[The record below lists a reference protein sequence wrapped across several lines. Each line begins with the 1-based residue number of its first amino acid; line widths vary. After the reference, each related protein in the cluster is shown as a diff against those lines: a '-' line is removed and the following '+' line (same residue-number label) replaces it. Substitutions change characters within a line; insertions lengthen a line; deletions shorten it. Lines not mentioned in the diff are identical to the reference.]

1 MLKALQRFLFL
12 LLIATL
18 GLFLLYQGFL
28 YWRGRDN
35 MPPGTTIAGVDVSG
49 MTAEETAVAIQT
61 QYSQPVTIYHH
72 DERIELSPLD
82 TGFSL
87 NLEAMIGEAQ
97 AHNADQDLWLGYLRF
112 VLGRPLEPL
121 GIEPLEPAH
130 VALQAAHDES
140 ALRHQLSTISSF
152 IDQPALPPRI
162 NDTTGTFEDGT
173 AGFIID
179 IEASLPAVTAAL
191 YKPQNR
197 EARLVILEQP
207 APQFDIN
214 FLADSI
220 QKQIDS
226 FSGVGSVFI
235 MDLQTGEEVSIN
247 ADAAISGLSIL
258 KIMIF
263 VEAYRTFE
271 GSPNE
276 YVQGLLYDTAV
287 RSSNFGANLLLHEI
301 AGENNTYRGADLLT
315 ESMHRLGLVNTFM
328 AVPYDATAPATR
340 RNTYVTPANSEE
352 DLLMTPDSA
361 MQTTAE
367 EMGTFLS
374 MLYHCAQGGGALLA
388 VYDDITPDQC
398 QEIIDLMVLNEE
410 GNLIRFGVP
419 NDVPVSH
426 KHGWDLVTHGDA
438 GIVFSP
444 GGDYVI
450 VEYLSLPAGDT
461 SNWLSHD
468 ITFPILRDIS
478 RTVYNYFNYQDP
490 YLGDA
495 LFEAERFDPD
505 DPFFQDADNED
516 ELDPEVETA
525 ETPTAEATVE
535 RGIIEDEG
543 ETAVSTPSPAITDG

>member
-1 MLKALQRFLFL
+1 MLKALQRFLTYT
-12 LLIATL
+12 LIVTAA
-18 GLFLLYQGFL
+18 LFLLYQGFL

-49 MTAEETAVAIQT
+49 LTAEETAVAIRE
-61 QYSQPVTIYHH
+61 QYSQPVAIYHN
-72 DERIELSPLD
+72 DERIELSPLE
-82 TGFSL
+82 TGFAL
-87 NLEAMIGEAQ
+87 DIDAMIGEAQ
-97 AHNADQDLWLGYLRF
+97 AEMAEQDLWMGYLRF

-121 GIEPLEPAH
+121 GIEPLKPIH
-130 VALQAAHDES
+130 VDLIAAHDEF
-140 ALRHQLSTISSF
+140 ALREQLATIGSF

-162 NDTTGTFEDGT
+162 NETTGTFEDGK
-173 AGFIID
+173 AGYITD
-179 IEASLPAVTAAL
+179 IESSLPEIQAAL
-191 YKPQNR
+191 YKPENR
-197 EARLVILEQP
+197 EAHLIIEDQP
-207 APQFDIN
+207 APEFDIN
-214 FLADSI
+214 FLADSV
-220 QKQIDS
+220 QKQLDS

-235 MDLQTGEEVSIN
+235 MDLETGEEVAIN

-263 VEAYRTFE
+263 VEAYRTFD
-271 GSPNE
+271 GSPND
-276 YVQGLLYDTAV
+276 YVKGLLYDTAV
-287 RSSNFGANLLLHEI
+287 KSSNFGANLLLHEI

-340 RNTYVTPANSEE
+340 RNTYVTPANSEP
-352 DLLMTPDSA
+352 DLLMTPDTA

-374 MLYHCAQGGGALLA
+374 MLYYCSQGGGTLLA

-398 QEIIDLMVLNEE
+398 QEIIDLMVLNDE

-419 NDVPVSH
+419 EEVPVSH

-438 GIVFSP
+438 GIVLSP

-461 SNWLSHD
+461 GDWLSHD

-478 RTVYNYFNYQDP
+478 RTVYNYFNPDNPNLEDP
-490 YLGDA
+490 Q
-495 LFEAERFDPD
+495 ERAERE
-505 DPFFQDADNED
+505 AAAREAAALAA
-516 ELDPEVETA
+516 EEASAA
-525 ETPTAEATVE
+525 ETEAAENGESVE
-535 RGIIEDEG
+535 DGA
-543 ETAVSTPSPAITDG
+543 ETAVPTPPATTDS

>member
-1 MLKALQRFLFL
+1 MLKALQRFLTYA
-12 LLIATL
+12 LIAIVA
-18 GLFLLYQGFL
+18 LFLLYQGFL

-49 MTAEETAVAIQT
+49 LTAEETAVAIQT
-61 QYSQPVTIYHH
+61 AYSQPVAIYHNE
-72 DERIELSPLD
+72 ERIELSPLE

-87 NLEAMIGEAQ
+87 NLDGMIGEAQ
-97 AHNADQDLWLGYLRF
+97 AEMAEQDVWMGFARF

-121 GIEPLEPAH
+121 GIEPLEPIH
-130 VALQAAHDES
+130 VDLQAAHDEF
-140 ALRHQLSTISSF
+140 ALRDQIATIGSF

-162 NDTTGTFEDGT
+162 NETTGTFEDGK
-173 AGFIID
+173 AGYITD
-179 IEASLPAVTAAL
+179 IEASLPDITAAL
-191 YKPQNR
+191 YKPENR
-197 EARLVILEQP
+197 QAQLVILDQP
-207 APQFDIN
+207 APEFDIN
-214 FLADSI
+214 FLTDSI
-220 QKQIDS
+220 QKQLDA

-235 MDLQTGEEVSIN
+235 MDLETGEEVSIN
-247 ADAAISGLSIL
+247 ADDAISGLSIL

-263 VEAYRTFE
+263 VEAYRTFD

-328 AVPYDATAPATR
+328 AVPYDAVAPATR
-340 RNTYVTPANSEE
+340 RSTYVTPANSEP
-352 DLLMTPDSA
+352 DLLMTPDTA

-374 MLYHCAQGGGALLA
+374 MLYYCSKGGGTLLA
-388 VYDDITPDQC
+388 VYNDITPEQC
-398 QEIIDLMVLNEE
+398 QEIIELMVLNDE

-419 NDVPVSH
+419 EEVPVSH

-438 GIVFSP
+438 GIVLSP

-461 SNWLSHD
+461 GDWLSHD
-468 ITFPILRDIS
+468 ITFPILREIS
-478 RTVYNYFNYQDP
+478 RTVYNYFNPDNPNLENPQHR
-490 YLGDA
+490 A
-495 LFEAERFDPD
+495 EREAAAREAAAAEAE
-505 DPFFQDADNED
+505 AEAAENGGEGGED
-516 ELDPEVETA
+516 GEVIEDGVETA
-525 ETPTAEATVE
+525 VPTPTGT
-535 RGIIEDEG
+535 
-543 ETAVSTPSPAITDG
+543 TDG

>member
-1 MLKALQRFLFL
+1 MLKALQKFLTYAL
-12 LLIATL
+12 VTIVT
-18 GLFLLYQGFL
+18 LFLLYQGFS

-49 MTAEETAVAIQT
+49 MNAEETAVAIQT
-61 QYSQPVTIYHH
+61 AYSQPVAIYHN

-87 NLEAMIGEAQ
+87 NLDGMISEVQSELAAQ
-97 AHNADQDLWLGYLRF
+97 DMWMGYLRF

-121 GIEPLEPAH
+121 GIEPLEPVHAD
-130 VALQAAHDES
+130 LQAAHDEF
-140 ALRHQLSTISSF
+140 ALREQVATIGSF

-162 NDTTGTFEDGT
+162 NEATGTFEDGK
-173 AGFIID
+173 AGYITD
-179 IEASLPAVTAAL
+179 IEASLPDITTAL
-191 YKPQNR
+191 YKPENR
-197 EARLVILEQP
+197 EAHLVILDQP
-207 APQFDIN
+207 APEFDIN
-214 FLADSI
+214 FLADNM
-220 QKQIDS
+220 QKQLDS

-235 MDLQTGEEVSIN
+235 MDLETGEEVSIN

-263 VEAYRTFE
+263 VEAYRTFD

-276 YVQGLLYDTAV
+276 YVEGLLYDTAV

-340 RNTYVTPANSEE
+340 RSTYVTPANSESE
-352 DLLMTPDSA
+352 LLMTPDTA

-367 EMGTFLS
+367 EMGSFLS
-374 MLYHCAQGGGALLA
+374 MLYYCSQGGGTLLA

-398 QEIIDLMVLNEE
+398 QEVIDLMVLNDE

-419 NDVPVSH
+419 DDVPVSH

-438 GIVFSP
+438 GIVYSP
-444 GGDYVI
+444 AGNYVI
-450 VEYLSLPAGDT
+450 VEYLSLPANDA

-468 ITFPILRDIS
+468 ISFPILRDIS
-478 RTVYNYFNYQDP
+478 RTVYNYFNYKDP

-505 DPFFQDADNED
+505 DPFFQNPDGEIEAEANSETSED
-516 ELDPEVETA
+516 ETPATETD
-525 ETPTAEATVE
+525 EEGE
-535 RGIIEDEG
+535 IIEDKQ
-543 ETAVSTPSPAITDG
+543 ETAVPPENTTDG

>member
-1 MLKALQRFLFL
+1 MLRALQRFLTYT
-12 LLIATL
+12 LIAVVA
-18 GLFLLYQGFL
+18 LFLLYQGFL
-28 YWRGRDN
+28 FWRDRDS

-49 MTAEETAVAIQT
+49 LNADETAVAIQT
-61 QYSQPVTIYHH
+61 AYSQPVAIYHN

-87 NLEAMIGEAQ
+87 NLEGMIGEAQ
-97 AHNADQDLWLGYLRF
+97 AALADQDIYMGFLRF

-121 GIEPLEPAH
+121 GIEPLEPIH
-130 VALQAAHDES
+130 VELQAAHDEF
-140 ALRHQLSTISSF
+140 ALRDQLATIGSF

-162 NDTTGTFEDGT
+162 NETTGTFEDGT
-173 AGFIID
+173 AGYITD
-179 IEASLPAVTAAL
+179 IEASLPDVTAAL
-191 YKPQNR
+191 YKPENR
-197 EARLVILEQP
+197 EARLVILDQP
-207 APQFDIN
+207 APEFDIN

-220 QKQIDS
+220 QKQLDA

-235 MDLQTGEEVSIN
+235 MDLETGEEISIN
-247 ADAAISGLSIL
+247 ADDAISGLSIL

-263 VEAYRTFE
+263 VEAYRTFD

-287 RSSNFGANLLLHEI
+287 LSSNFGANLLLHEI

-315 ESMHRLGLVNTFM
+315 ESMQRLGLVNTFM

-340 RNTYVTPANSEE
+340 RSTYVTPANSEP
-352 DLLMTPDSA
+352 DLLMTPDTA

-374 MLYHCAQGGGALLA
+374 MLYYCSKGGGALLA

-398 QEIIDLMVLNEE
+398 QEVIDLMVLNDE

-419 NDVPVSH
+419 EDVPVSH

-438 GIVFSP
+438 GIVLSP

-450 VEYLSLPAGDT
+450 VEYLSLPADDTGD
-461 SNWLSHD
+461 WLSHD
-468 ITFPILRDIS
+468 ITFPILREIS
-478 RTVYNYFNYQDP
+478 RSVYNYFNPDNPNLEDP
-490 YLGDA
+490 QVRA
-495 LFEAERFDPD
+495 EREAAAREAAAAAAEAAAEAE
-505 DPFFQDADNED
+505 ALENGEEMVED
-516 ELDPEVETA
+516 GYP
-525 ETPTAEATVE
+525 
-535 RGIIEDEG
+535 R
-543 ETAVSTPSPAITDG
+543 